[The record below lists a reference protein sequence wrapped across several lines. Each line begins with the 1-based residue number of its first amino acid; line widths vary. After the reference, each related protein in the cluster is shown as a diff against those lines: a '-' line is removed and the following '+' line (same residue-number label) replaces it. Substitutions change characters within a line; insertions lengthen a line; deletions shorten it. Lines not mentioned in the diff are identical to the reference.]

1 MTVVIRNV
9 SHTMDEI
16 FDTKT
21 GLDRIG
27 MAIATLNLNFT
38 YALAA
43 IYNNEN
49 QVSIYFTKS
58 HK

>member
-9 SHTMDEI
+9 SHAMDEI

-21 GLDRIG
+21 GLDRFG
-27 MAIATLNLNFT
+27 MAIATLNLNVT

-49 QVSIYFTKS
+49 QVRISWS
-58 HK
+58 